1 MRDGDTPLA
10 CFPRAPRSFLRPLLS
25 SPCYAGYQTCPC
37 TTFKIPLHLWT
48 KRLTT
53 LKLYKTSKLS
63 SITIGS
69 GCLSFT
75 WANRSVP
82 VWANNSTQ
90 NSGLVK
96 FVLESQLLFAQI
108 SSIYQKTATKPWN
121 WNQRWL
127 WRNVTGISVWNIPTG
142 KTGLPFQTFRC
153 SRKFSTETTR
163 KVMFHLLSNRIF
175 RELFVILMVNNQC
188 LIGVD
193 SHVPVCQVQ

>member
-1 MRDGDTPLA
+1 METLPS
-10 CFPRAPRSFLRPLLS
+10 RAPFFLASITFKPLLRRL
-25 SPCYAGYQTCPC
+25 PNM
-37 TTFKIPLHLWT
+37 PLHSLR
-48 KRLTT
+48 K
-53 LKLYKTSKLS
+53 SA
-63 SITIGS
+63 
-69 GCLSFT
+69 SFMDT
-75 WANRSVP
+75 VESAHLLCNYTRANRSVP
-82 VWANNSTQ
+82 VWANSTQ
-90 NSGLVK
+90 NSGLVN

-175 RELFVILMVNNQC
+175 RKLFVIWMVNNQC
-188 LIGVD
+188 LTGVD
-193 SHVPVCQVQ
+193 SHMYPSVKSNN